1 MPLPGW
7 LRTMPDGVELSVY
20 VQPRASRTKLVG
32 EHDGALK
39 VQVAAP
45 PVDGE
50 ANAELSEF
58 LADLFSVPKRQ
69 VEIASGD
76 TGRRKR
82 IRISGVSAEQA
93 LLVMK
98 AG

>member
-1 MPLPGW
+1 MSLPAW
-7 LRTMPDGVELSVY
+7 LRSVPDGVELSVF
-20 VQPRASRTKLVG
+20 VQPRASRTKVVG

-45 PVDGE
+45 PVDGA

-69 VEIASGD
+69 VSIASGD

-82 IRISGVSAEQA
+82 VVVAGVSAEVA
-93 LLVMK
+93 VVVMK
-98 AG
+98 GA